1 MFDKMK
7 SPVYLHDIEIGI
19 SNGQKL
25 SSKDKEM
32 INKDLDQM
40 LYFGQ
45 FFVY

>member
-1 MFDKMK
+1 MDK
-7 SPVYLHDIEIGI
+7 
-19 SNGQKL
+19 NL

>member
-1 MFDKMK
+1 MDK
-7 SPVYLHDIEIGI
+7 S
-19 SNGQKL
+19 L

-45 FFVY
+45 FFVYWIKAADEHLQEILFCFST

>member
-1 MFDKMK
+1 MDK
-7 SPVYLHDIEIGI
+7 S
-19 SNGQKL
+19 L

>member
-1 MFDKMK
+1 MDK
-7 SPVYLHDIEIGI
+7 S
-19 SNGQKL
+19 L

-32 INKDLDQM
+32 ISKDLDQM

>member
-1 MFDKMK
+1 MDK
-7 SPVYLHDIEIGI
+7 S
-19 SNGQKL
+19 L

-40 LYFGQ
+40 LYFRQ